1 MAQRLVLS
9 AKEGKI
15 PFNEIRAFS
24 DTAAKYGMT
33 TESASY
39 DVDDD
44 GNLKIMLS
52 LPKDVRVVGART
64 IKVKPKDK
72 KGQAVDKQIEDHKKR
87 KKDGD
92 NDGEG
97 YVPPVGRNKPAPIKK
112 VKCPECNV
120 RKPVQTVNGVKII
133 KPHVVKG
140 DPCPG
145 GGQQYVPPKRMK

>member
-15 PFNEIRAFS
+15 PFNEIRAFAE
-24 DTAAKYGMT
+24 TAHKYGMT

-39 DVDDD
+39 DVDED
-44 GNLKIMLS
+44 GELRIMLS

-72 KGQAVDKQIEDHKKR
+72 RGQAVDKQIEDHKA
-87 KKDGD
+87 KKKSG
-92 NDGEG
+92 NGEEEG

-112 VKCPECNV
+112 VKCPKCNV
-120 RKPVQTVNGVKII
+120 RKPLQTVNGVKII

-140 DPCPG
+140 EPCEG
-145 GGQQYVPPKRMK
+145 GGQQYVAPRRMK